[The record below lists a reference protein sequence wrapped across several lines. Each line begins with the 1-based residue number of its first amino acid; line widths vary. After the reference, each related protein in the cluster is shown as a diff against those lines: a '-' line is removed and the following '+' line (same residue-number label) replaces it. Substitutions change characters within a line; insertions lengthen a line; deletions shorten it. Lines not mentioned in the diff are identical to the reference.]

1 MLNTQ
6 SLFFLLTLAFFV
18 FIAGVGKVA
27 AQDEDQPEDY
37 IPTPNTV
44 IGAKPNPKKQ
54 GQKEKNLVYIITNNT
69 KNTLAGNECFE
80 AVTRKMGFMYLALPK
95 GVSPNHSGISRWF
108 HNFGVKF
115 VILLKNGPFW
125 KSKVN
130 RKYEECRLRMGDFAG

>member
-1 MLNTQ
+1 MRNTQ
-6 SLFFLLTLAFFV
+6 FLLFFTFLILM
-18 FIAGVGKVA
+18 IAGAGNVY
-27 AQDEDQPEDY
+27 AQDADDNYPDGY

-44 IGAKPNPKKQ
+44 TGAKPDPKKY
-54 GQKEKNLVYIITNNT
+54 GGKEKKIVYIITNDT

-80 AVTRKMGFMYLALPK
+80 AVTRKMGFMYMALPK
-95 GVSPNHSGISRWF
+95 GVSPNTSGFSRWM

-130 RKYEECRLRMGDFAG
+130 RKYRECRLRMGDFAG